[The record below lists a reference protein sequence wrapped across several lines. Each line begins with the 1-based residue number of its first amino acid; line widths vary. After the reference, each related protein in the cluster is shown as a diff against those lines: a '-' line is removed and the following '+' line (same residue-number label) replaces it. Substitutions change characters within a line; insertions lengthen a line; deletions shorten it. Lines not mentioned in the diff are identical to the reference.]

1 MTCKTIGGVRVATAD
16 GQRLEMEADALA
28 LISKALEQKAK
39 WLVVPVEDIAADF
52 FRLRTGLAGAV
63 CQKFV
68 TYGVGLA
75 IMGDV
80 SVHESHSNPFRGFI
94 DESNDGR
101 HVWFVKDVEELKER
115 LGGRGR

>member
-1 MTCKTIGGVRVATAD
+1 MAVKSIAGVRVATAD
-16 GQRLEMEADALA
+16 GQCIHMEADALA
-28 LISKALEQKAK
+28 LISKALEQRAQ
-39 WLVVPVEDIAADF
+39 WMVVQVDDIAQDF

-80 SVHESHSNPFRGFI
+80 SVHTSHSNPFRGFV

-101 HVWFVKDVEELKER
+101 HVWFVKDMDELKAR
-115 LGGRGR
+115 LGK

>member
-1 MTCKTIGGVRVATAD
+1 MACKIVNGVRVATVE
-16 GQRLEMEADALA
+16 GQPLQMEADALA
-28 LISKALEQKAK
+28 LISKALEEKAD
-39 WLVVPVEDIAADF
+39 WLVVAVKDIAPDF

-75 IMGDV
+75 VMGDV
-80 SVHESHSNPFRGFI
+80 SVHTSHSNPFRRFI

-101 HVWFVKDVEELKER
+101 HVWFVKDMEEMKRR
-115 LGGRGR
+115 LEGR